1 MKEKYSSYEIEFYC
15 KNGASR
21 EGKNRRSYWCVKP
34 NRKLY
39 WRIKPDQLN
48 WFRRLFVN
56 QWQQLFHEYMGSW
69 NPYFSSTEFL
79 DKVKPCRTVAD
90 IERYVE
96 EEAKL
101 IENYPRE
108 TFGWPKNLNE

>member
-1 MKEKYSSYEIEFYC
+1 MKEKYLSCEIEFRYE
-15 KNGASR
+15 NGASPD
-21 EGKNRRSYWCVKP
+21 GKIRY
-34 NRKLY
+34 RKLY

-48 WFRRLFVN
+48 WFQRLFGN
-56 QWQQLFHEYMGSW
+56 QWRQLSHEWLGRW

>member
-1 MKEKYSSYEIEFYC
+1 MKEKYSSCEIEFC
-15 KNGASR
+15 CENGASR
-21 EGKNRRSYWCVKP
+21 EGK

-48 WFRRLFVN
+48 WFQRLFTN
-56 QWQQLFHEYMGSW
+56 QWRQLSHECMGSW